1 MFTIPVRGGFSVNL
15 PLQMNG
21 ENMKIRFNTIYLL
34 PIKKAFLQ
42 IARRKGF
49 TLIELLIVIAIIGL
63 LGSLAAGTYGRT
75 YIIKA
80 RLTEA
85 TNSMATVA
93 SAVASY
99 YQERDSFPAN
109 IQTDMIQDSLGIAL
123 PNWTTTARFS
133 RMEVVNGVI
142 TATVDRI
149 SDEVDGRTL
158 VLRPTTYSNGAIKWD
173 WDRTNSTIQT
183 AYVPKR

>member
-1 MFTIPVRGGFSVNL
+1 
-15 PLQMNG
+15 
-21 ENMKIRFNTIYLL
+21 MKIRFNNICRP
-34 PIKKAFLQ
+34 PIKKTFLQ
-42 IARRKGF
+42 TERRRGF
-49 TLIELLIVIAIIGL
+49 TLIELLIVIAIIGI
-63 LGSLAAGTYGRT
+63 LGALAAGTYGRT

-93 SAVASY
+93 SAVTSY
-99 YQERDSFPAN
+99 YQEKDSFPAN
-109 IQTDMIQDSLGIAL
+109 IQTNMIQNSLGIAL

-133 RMEVVNGVI
+133 KMEVLNGVI

-149 SDEVDGRTL
+149 ADSVDGRTL
-158 VLRPTTYSNGAIKWD
+158 VLRPTTNSNGAIKWD

-183 AYVPKR
+183 SYIPKR